1 MPETAFT
8 RLLGVRL
15 PLQMAAIGGLA
26 VPVMA
31 AAVADAGG
39 LGMLSGVVGAPDLE
53 AQFGQLAE
61 GTTVGVGF
69 LMPFLA
75 AGPDISPITDL
86 ITTWIHIGQAL
97 VGSIGALA
105 FIFAFI
111 WKITA
116 VETKSAL
123 AAKQWIQR
131 IVVGTIG
138 VEVAS
143 SLVGILTSSVP
154 SH

>member
-1 MPETAFT
+1 M
-8 RLLGVRL
+8 V
-15 PLQMAAIGGLA
+15 
-26 VPVMA
+26 
-31 AAVADAGG
+31 
-39 LGMLSGVVGAPDLE
+39 
-53 AQFGQLAE
+53 
-61 GTTVGVGF
+61 F
-69 LMPFLA
+69 L
-75 AGPDISPITDL
+75 AGPDITPIQDM
-86 ITTWIHIGQAL
+86 INTWIHIGQAL

-116 VETKSAL
+116 VESHSAL

-143 SLVGILTSSVP
+143 ALVGILTSSVP
-154 SH
+154 TAPR

>member
-1 MPETAFT
+1 M
-8 RLLGVRL
+8 V
-15 PLQMAAIGGLA
+15 
-26 VPVMA
+26 
-31 AAVADAGG
+31 
-39 LGMLSGVVGAPDLE
+39 
-53 AQFGQLAE
+53 
-61 GTTVGVGF
+61 F
-69 LMPFLA
+69 L
-75 AGPDISPITDL
+75 AGPDITPIQDM
-86 ITTWIHIGQAL
+86 INIWIHIGQAL

-116 VETKSAL
+116 VESHSAL

-143 SLVGILTSSVP
+143 ALVGILTSSVP
-154 SH
+154 TTTR

>member
-1 MPETAFT
+1 MSYCTY
-8 RLLGVRL
+8 L
-15 PLQMAAIGGLA
+15 
-26 VPVMA
+26 
-31 AAVADAGG
+31 
-39 LGMLSGVVGAPDLE
+39 
-53 AQFGQLAE
+53 
-61 GTTVGVGF
+61 
-69 LMPFLA
+69 
-75 AGPDISPITDL
+75 
-86 ITTWIHIGQAL
+86 
-97 VGSIGALA
+97 
-105 FIFAFI
+105 FI